1 MRILF
6 VEPNADPR
14 AIEIDG
20 SLASMQALVGG
31 LIQAVYPFEDP
42 VALICNDEGKLTG
55 LPQNRPLKHPE
66 TGEVYDVVYGTFF
79 VCSAPSDSENFE
91 SLSDDL
97 LEKYRKIF
105 ALPKLVCTDCG
116 EEFPKDELY
125 PFSGELLCPDCL
137 EAKTVLCS
145 HCGER
150 IWRDENAGGES
161 TPLCQDC
168 YDRHYTNCHCCG
180 DIIRISQTYYACESD
195 GNEYPFCYDCYTS
208 RTSRKSIQDYY
219 YKPEPLFRGDGDRFF
234 GVELEVDGAGE
245 DDDNAAEVMSIANG
259 NGIENLYCKH
269 DGSLDDGFEM
279 VTHPMTLAYHQTE
292 MPWAAILRKAVQMGY
307 TSHQAGTCGLH
318 VHVNRA
324 AFGNTESVQ
333 DAVIARTLF
342 FFEKFWDELLKFSRR
357 TQGQLNQWA
366 ARYGYKDQPQ
376 EILDHAKSGRHAG
389 RYTAVNLTNADTIEF
404 RMFRGTLK
412 YNTLIATLELLDCII
427 DAAIYLT
434 DDDLK
439 AMSWSSFV
447 LGCTQPELMQ
457 YLKER
462 RLYVN
467 EPVESEGEV

>member
-1 MRILF
+1 M
-6 VEPNADPR
+6 
-14 AIEIDG
+14 
-20 SLASMQALVGG
+20 
-31 LIQAVYPFEDP
+31 
-42 VALICNDEGKLTG
+42 
-55 LPQNRPLKHPE
+55 KHPE
-66 TGEVYDVVYGTFF
+66 TGEIYDIVCGPFF
-79 VCSAPSDSENFE
+79 LCSAPSDSENFK

-97 LEKYRKIF
+97 FEKYSKIF

-145 HCGER
+145 CCGDR
-150 IWRDENAGGES
+150 IWRDDDAGSENQ
-161 TPLCQDC
+161 PLCQNCFDRYYERCSDC
-168 YDRHYTNCHCCG
+168 NEL
-180 DIIRISQTYYACESD
+180 ISRDNAMYRSD
-195 GNEYPFCYDCYTS
+195 TPYCQECYLALCDNDA
-208 RTSRKSIQDYY
+208 IHDYY
-219 YKPEPLFRGDGDRFF
+219 FKPTPIFYGNGKRFF
-234 GVELEVDGAGE
+234 GVELEIDGAGE
-245 DDDNAAEVMSIANG
+245 DSDNAAEILHIANA
-259 NGIENLYCKH
+259 EQPLAYCKH

-279 VTHPMTLAYHQTE
+279 VTHPMTLAYHQAE
-292 MPWAAILRKAVQMGY
+292 MPWAAILQKAVQMGY

-318 VHVNRA
+318 VHVNRN
-324 AFGNTESVQ
+324 AFGNTESAQ
-333 DAVIARTLF
+333 DAAIARVLF

-389 RYTAVNLTNADTIEF
+389 RYTAVNLTNADTVEF

-434 DDDLK
+434 DNDLK

-467 EPVESEGEV
+467 EPVESEGDI